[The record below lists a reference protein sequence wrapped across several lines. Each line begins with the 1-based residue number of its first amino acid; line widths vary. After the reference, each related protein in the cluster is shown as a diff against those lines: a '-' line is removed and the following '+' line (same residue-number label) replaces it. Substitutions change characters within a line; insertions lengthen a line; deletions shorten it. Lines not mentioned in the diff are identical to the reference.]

1 MSASLKP
8 TEMDHLIRAMTRQTI
23 AIERLVEAINGMMGA
38 FLSDMNAPDDAED
51 LPAPPKQPYLS
62 AEDG

>member
-1 MSASLKP
+1 
-8 TEMDHLIRAMTRQTI
+8 MDRLIRAMTRQTL
-23 AIERLVEAINGMMGA
+23 AIEKLVEAINGMMGA